1 MDLWSALKLEPIL
14 DFLIC
19 FEVVADFGFMVSLEV
34 GADFGFMVSFEGGAD
49 FGIYGLA
56 GVEGCLDL
64 WFNLRSCLE
73 LAVFS

>member
-1 MDLWSALKLEPIL
+1 MDLWSALKMELIL
-14 DFLIC
+14 
-19 FEVVADFGFMVSLEV
+19 
-34 GADFGFMVSFEGGAD
+34 GFMVSFEGGAD

>member
-1 MDLWSALKLEPIL
+1 
-14 DFLIC
+14 
-19 FEVVADFGFMVSLEV
+19 MVSFED

-64 WFNLRSCLE
+64 CFDLRSYLR
-73 LAVFS
+73 LAAFS

>member
-1 MDLWSALKLEPIL
+1 M

-19 FEVVADFGFMVSLEV
+19 FEVV
-34 GADFGFMVSFEGGAD
+34 ADFGFMVSFEGGAD

-64 WFNLRSCLE
+64 WLDLRSCLE